1 VFRGEFQH
9 TIDDKGRMI
18 VPAKFRHLLGE
29 RFIVTKGLD
38 DCLWAYP
45 MDEWK
50 ELEAKLRTLQITKP
64 DARAFVRFF
73 ASGATECELDK
84 QGRILVPSNLREYA
98 GLDRDVVVIGVIT
111 RAEIWDRDSWERYS
125 SSLSPDAIAE
135 KIVDLG
141 I

>member
-38 DCLWAYP
+38 SCLWAYP
-45 MDEWK
+45 MDECK
-50 ELEAKLRTLQITKP
+50 EPEAKLRTLQITKP